1 MNDVTREDIDR
12 LYDKLNAVRLE
23 LSHALGEMQKEF
35 ASQQKALTSLV
46 TTMNMHDRAGF
57 AQPCMQHEIQLG
69 KLADRVTLV
78 ELWKSRVGGIVAG
91 VSLASSVTTG
101 LVIAFAQYAL
111 GKM

>member
-12 LYDKLNAVRLE
+12 LYDKLNDVRKE

-46 TTMNMHDRAGF
+46 TTMNMHDRPGF
-57 AQPCMQHEIQLG
+57 GQSCLQHDIQIV
-69 KLADRVTLV
+69 KLSDRLTLV

-101 LVIAFAQYAL
+101 LVIAFAQYAI
-111 GKM
+111 GKL